1 MSEKTDT
8 EYAAVHCK
16 VADADCGNLL
26 CVITLLMCFEKSHCG
41 DCICIH
47 IVHCADILHG
57 YKYIDRQI
65 IDILVSFVCMFLS

>member
-26 CVITLLMCFEKSHCG
+26 CVITLLVCFEKSHRG
-41 DCICIH
+41 DCIYIRIH
-47 IVHCADILHG
+47 CVDILHRN
-57 YKYIDRQI
+57 KDIDRQI